1 MSLDETV
8 DELDFGED
16 GLLPAVAQD
25 YVTGEIR
32 MLAYMN
38 EEAFR
43 ETVRTDY
50 AHYWS
55 RSRQELWKKG
65 ATSGNLQHV
74 EAIRTDCDKDAVLLL
89 IRQEG
94 DACHTGERNCFF
106 NRFEQ
111 GKWVEDNPLPTE
123 NIGGV
128 LGEIQRIIRRRDRE
142 RPDDSYT
149 VELLESTEKEPEDRV
164 LEKMGEEFTEA
175 LIAAKNEDA
184 DDFTEEVSDFLYHL
198 MVLMRI
204 EGLELD
210 DLAGTLND
218 RLPSD

>member
-1 MSLDETV
+1 MSV
-8 DELDFGED
+8 DEAVDQLDFGED

-25 YVTGEIR
+25 YETGEIR

-74 EAIRTDCDKDAVLLL
+74 ESIRTDCDKDAVLLL

-94 DACHTGERNCFF
+94 GACHTGERNCFF
-106 NRFEQ
+106 NRFTDDGWE
-111 GKWVEDNPLPTE
+111 EDDPLPTE
-123 NIGGV
+123 TIGGV
-128 LGEIQRIIRRRDRE
+128 LGEVQRIIRQRDRD

-149 VELLESTEKEPEDRV
+149 VELLESAKKAPEDRV
-164 LEKMGEEFTEA
+164 LEKMGEEFTES
-175 LIAAKNEDA
+175 LLAAKNEDP
-184 DDFTEEVSDFLYHL
+184 DEFTEEVSDFLYHL

-204 EGLELD
+204 EDLELD
-210 DLAGTLND
+210 DLAGTLSD